1 MRLSGPPW
9 YRAGLPIPA
18 EGTVVDP
25 IIAAARRFIVGG
37 FATLRS
43 VVEAVPAE
51 ALNWRPAGEE
61 TNSIAVLVTHAGYS
75 TRMLLAMALG
85 LPLPPRDR
93 AAEFAA
99 QAEDGESLLRLIEG
113 LSAECVSLL
122 DGAGSVDWGAFRK
135 RRRDGGEVVQIPA
148 AEALFHAVDHLRGHA
163 DEASL
168 TRHCWLNR
176 PL

>member
-1 MRLSGPPW
+1 L
-9 YRAGLPIPA
+9 IPTEA
-18 EGTVVDP
+18 TVADP
-25 IIAAARRFIVGG
+25 ILSAARRFIAGG

-61 TNSIAVLVTHAGYS
+61 TNSIAVLVTHAVYS

-85 LPLPPRDR
+85 LPMPPRDR
-93 AAEFAA
+93 PAEFAA
-99 QAEDGESLLRLIEG
+99 QAEDGESLLRLVDG
-113 LSAECVSLL
+113 LSAECLAAF
-122 DGAGSVDWGAFRK
+122 DGAGPVDWGVLRQ
-135 RRRDGGEVVQIPA
+135 RQRDGGEVVEIPA

-168 TRHCWLNR
+168 TRHFWLNR
-176 PL
+176 SQ

>member
-1 MRLSGPPW
+1 M
-9 YRAGLPIPA
+9 A
-18 EGTVVDP
+18 DP
-25 IIAAARRFIVGG
+25 IISAARRFVDGG
-37 FATLRS
+37 FSTLRS

-51 ALNWRPAGEE
+51 ALDWRPAGEE
-61 TNSIAVLVTHAGYS
+61 TNSIAVLVTHAAYS
-75 TRMLLAMALG
+75 TRLLLAMALG

-99 QAEDGESLLRLIEG
+99 RSEGGEALLSLIDD
-113 LSAECVSLL
+113 LSAECLGML
-122 DGAGSVDWGAFRK
+122 DDAEPIDWGALRE

-168 TRHCWLNR
+168 TRHCWLARR
-176 PL
+176 P